1 MIYLDYSA
9 TTKPDE
15 KVIEVYNKVAREY
28 YANSNSLHSLGI
40 KSKELEEYAT
50 NRIAKLLKVKP
61 TEIIYTSGASES
73 NNQALKGICFKY
85 KKRANHIITTKL
97 EHSSITET
105 VKYLTENG
113 FVVDYVNILENG
125 EVDLEHL
132 KQLINDNTLLV
143 SICAVDS
150 ELGIKQPIEKISQ
163 IVKCYPKCYFHVDCT
178 QAIGKINID
187 LSKVDLASISAHKI
201 YGFKGIGLLYKKES
215 IAIDPLIHGGKST
228 TIYRSGTPALPLIVS
243 MMKALELIIPKVEE
257 NYNKVKIINNLV
269 KDNFTKYPK
278 VHINSTEKSIPY
290 VINFSIKDIKPETF
304 VHALDEKNIYIST
317 KSACSKANTMSESV
331 YSVTKNKDYA
341 STSLRISLSYLTTE
355 KEIEEFTKAFDECYK
370 KLTLK

>member
-50 NRIAKLLKVKP
+50 NKIAKLLKVKP

-105 VKYLTENG
+105 VKYLTKNG

-201 YGFKGIGLLYKKES
+201 YGFKGIGLLYKKEN
-215 IAIDPLIHGGKST
+215 IEIDPLIHGGKST
-228 TIYRSGTPALPLIVS
+228 TVYRSGTPALPLIVS

-257 NYNKVKIINNLV
+257 NYNKVKILNDLV
-269 KDNFTKYPK
+269 KDNLTKYSK

-331 YSVTKNKDYA
+331 YSVTKNKNYA

>member
-50 NRIAKLLKVKP
+50 NKIAKLLKVKP

-150 ELGIKQPIEKISQ
+150 ELGIKQSIEKISQ

-257 NYNKVKIINNLV
+257 NYNKVKILNNLV

>member
-50 NRIAKLLKVKP
+50 NKIAKLLKVKP

-257 NYNKVKIINNLV
+257 NYNKVKILNNLV

>member
-50 NRIAKLLKVKP
+50 NKIAKLLKVKP

-85 KKRANHIITTKL
+85 KQRANHIITTKL

-150 ELGIKQPIEKISQ
+150 ELGIKQPIEKISH

-201 YGFKGIGLLYKKES
+201 YGFKGIGLLYKKEN
-215 IAIDPLIHGGKST
+215 IEIDPLIHGGKST

-257 NYNKVKIINNLV
+257 NYNKVKILNDLV
-269 KDNFTKYPK
+269 KDNLTKYSK

-331 YSVTKNKDYA
+331 YSVTKNKNYA

-355 KEIEEFTKAFDECYK
+355 KEIEEFTNSFDECYK

>member
-50 NRIAKLLKVKP
+50 NKIAKLLKVKP

-85 KKRANHIITTKL
+85 KQRANHIITTKL

-150 ELGIKQPIEKISQ
+150 ELGIKQPIEKISH
-163 IVKCYPKCYFHVDCT
+163 IVKCYPKCYLHVDCT

-201 YGFKGIGLLYKKES
+201 YGFKGIGLLYKKEN
-215 IAIDPLIHGGKST
+215 IEIDPLIHGGKST

-257 NYNKVKIINNLV
+257 NYNKVKILNDLV
-269 KDNFTKYPK
+269 KDNLIKYSK

-355 KEIEEFTKAFDECYK
+355 KEIEEFTNSFGECYK